1 MAMVRKF
8 YKTPGP
14 TATGWGTP
22 IGTFRNSYSEVN
34 GNRKTPNPYT
44 MRRSKYTYSFSQ
56 LENYSR
62 PGPYTSFNRTYGESG
77 GAFTSF
83 TSVTEWDTSSALY
96 GPASNEAYNAALGHL
111 LAKMKSRDWNSV
123 VFSAELSKS
132 FSMIRV
138 SATRLYATM
147 RALKRGRLG
156 DAYRAL
162 GVSAQNSKGR
172 VDKRRYP
179 PAKHVRENLQSYWL
193 ELQMG
198 WKPLLS
204 DIDNAAKA
212 IADYV
217 VRKPP
222 DLCRVNGKGGRQSKS
237 KTVIPATS
245 QWYAGETIIEDE
257 NLCQIIL
264 YYTFNDRTI
273 AEAKK
278 FGLTTVLPTIW
289 ELVPFSWVVDYVIG
303 IGDYL
308 ENLTAYQGLDFH
320 SGCVTHKYT
329 QKVSKWQPGRGLY
342 SETYDYA
349 GSVRYLR
356 EYRKASG
363 WTYTEEHF
371 GFNRSKLT
379 SFPRQKMP
387 SVTLDFKGDRGVV
400 KTLNLLAL
408 FGQFKKP

>member
-1 MAMVRKF
+1 MSMVRKF
-8 YKTPGP
+8 HKTPGP

-22 IGTFRNSYSEVN
+22 IGTYRNSYSEVN
-34 GNRKTPNPYT
+34 GNRKTPNPYS
-44 MRRSKYTYSFSQ
+44 MRRSKFTYSFAQ
-56 LENYSR
+56 HENFYRSSPSAAFTR
-62 PGPYTSFNRTYGESG
+62 SYGESG
-77 GAFTSF
+77 GSFTSF
-83 TSVTEWDTSSALY
+83 TSVDEWGTSGALY
-96 GPASNEAYNAALGHL
+96 GPNSNVAYNAALGHL
-111 LAKMKSRDWNSV
+111 LRKMKSRDWNSV
-123 VFSAELSKS
+123 VFAAELGKS
-132 FSMIRV
+132 FEMIRV
-138 SATRLYATM
+138 SATRLYATF

-156 DAYRAL
+156 DAYKAL
-162 GVSAQNSKGR
+162 GVSAHNSKGR

-179 PAKHVRENLQSYWL
+179 PAKHVRENMQSYWL

-222 DLCRVNGKGGRQSKS
+222 DLCRVTGKGGCEAKS
-237 KTVIPATS
+237 RTILPATS
-245 QWYAGETIIEDE
+245 QWYAGEMIVEDE

-264 YYTFNDRTI
+264 YYTFNDRTV

-303 IGDYL
+303 IGDFL

-329 QKVSKWQPGRGLY
+329 QKVSRWQPGRGVY
-342 SETYDYA
+342 YEAYDYA
-349 GSVRYLR
+349 GSTRYLR
-356 EYRKASG
+356 EYRVASG

-379 SFPRQKMP
+379 AFPYQKAP
-387 SVTLDFKGDRGVV
+387 SVNLDFAGDRGTV
-400 KTLNLLAL
+400 KLLNLLAL